1 MTCYVSVVV
10 HKFIVGLCVAL
21 LGDRVLNKFSD
32 IRNMEC
38 QTLYEPL
45 QPAINTPDH
54 ADRHML
60 SIASRSHGLPTKVWG
75 IVPRWGSRAN
85 ACGTDDGVSTM

>member
-1 MTCYVSVVV
+1 VV

-21 LGDRVLNKFSD
+21 LGDRVLTHKFSD
-32 IRNMEC
+32 IRNMEWRM
-38 QTLYEPL
+38 LYEPL

-54 ADRHML
+54 VDRHML
-60 SIASRSHGLPTKVWG
+60 SIASQSHGLPTKVWG

>member
-1 MTCYVSVVV
+1 MTCYVIVVV

-21 LGDRVLNKFSD
+21 LGDRVLTHKFSD
-32 IRNMEC
+32 IRNMKC

-45 QPAINTPDH
+45 QPAMNTPNH
-54 ADRHML
+54 ADLYIL

-75 IVPRWGSRAN
+75 IVPRGGRVQTHA
-85 ACGTDDGVSTM
+85 ARMEVG